1 MSKMMENCCQ
11 ACVVTLLNNTFPS
24 AERIMRLALKHIM
37 ISEEMSSRMYAGGP
51 IKTGFNIY
59 TN

>member
-1 MSKMMENCCQ
+1 MENCCQ